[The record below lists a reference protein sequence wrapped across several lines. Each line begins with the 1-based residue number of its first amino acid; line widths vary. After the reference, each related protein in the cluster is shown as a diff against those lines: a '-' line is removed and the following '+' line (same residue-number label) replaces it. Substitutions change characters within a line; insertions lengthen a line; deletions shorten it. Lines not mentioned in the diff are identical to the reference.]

1 MINDFH
7 PRPLRER
14 ILPSGTVKTHDPSR
28 TLVRN
33 SNNPRFDESRQ
44 DIYIYIHRPR
54 TQKMPTNREEI
65 KEGEKE
71 GRGGSR
77 RSPLQQVTALINP
90 LFSNDPGIR
99 SFHHHHPSSLNL
111 FSRAVIF
118 IRKFLYS
125 VVFSRVVGEEKRL
138 ELETRSRG
146 WFIRYS
152 RGEEEEGS
160 KFPCKTEHHA
170 RLNLIYS
177 PPS

>member
-1 MINDFH
+1 
-7 PRPLRER
+7 
-14 ILPSGTVKTHDPSR
+14 
-28 TLVRN
+28 
-33 SNNPRFDESRQ
+33 
-44 DIYIYIHRPR
+44 
-54 TQKMPTNREEI
+54 MPTNREEI

-99 SFHHHHPSSLNL
+99 SFHHHHHPSSLNL

>member
-33 SNNPRFDESRQ
+33 SNNPRFDESHQ
-44 DIYIYIHRPR
+44 
-54 TQKMPTNREEI
+54 
-65 KEGEKE
+65 E